1 MTVQQGHRVY
11 WQEEEDRNSSNDGA
25 QEISV
30 TFWAEKK
37 MEFKDRK
44 NQIFLCSVK
53 NEKRGRIISLI
64 KFLQFLQ
71 ASNYCQLRRCTDH
84 FQTLSDGAV
93 GGQGSD

>member
-44 NQIFLCSVK
+44 NQIFLVQC
-53 NEKRGRIISLI
+53 
-64 KFLQFLQ
+64 
-71 ASNYCQLRRCTDH
+71 
-84 FQTLSDGAV
+84 
-93 GGQGSD
+93 